1 MVMSAFRR
9 LLRRKPKSDLPALAP
24 FDGQTP
30 LIRWSDT
37 DTFRIAN
44 ACEGTAI
51 LGSSGS
57 GKSSTSGRQLALSML
72 RAGFGGLVLSA
83 KNERDA
89 WIQLC
94 AEANRSSDLLIFEPN
109 GEWTFNPFDYEMRRG
124 GRGSGSVENVIA
136 LLSTLVS
143 FAERGAGG
151 KGGGGREGEDF
162 WRRAMQEML
171 RNFAW
176 LLYLAK
182 GTVTLDDLCEAINSA
197 PRSREQV
204 GSEEWKSW
212 SLCYTL
218 LVEADA
224 KLDTLAKRREL
235 VLVTDYVLKLFPELS
250 DKTRSVIV
258 SSFTSLAD
266 VLRRGRLHQLIGG
279 RCSMTPEYT
288 EEGSVILVD
297 LPVIE
302 YGMEGLLA
310 NAIMKHCW
318 CQAIQRRSVV
328 RSPRPVFLFSD
339 EGHHFVTPED
349 ALFQTTCRSSRVATV
364 LITQSIAN
372 LRTALG
378 GGEVGRETADAL
390 LANLNTRIFHA
401 NGDATTNEYAA
412 NLIGKR
418 RELLMNGG
426 DSRPQG
432 DWASEALGLGSPG
445 QTSAGFSEHWD
456 HEVRPEAF
464 PLLRTG
470 GIEHGGLVDAI
481 VVRNG
486 GVFRDT
492 NRVWRKAK
500 FRQAPLLLLPQS
512 ASPPATKGGDLHA
525 G

>member
-1 MVMSAFRR
+1 MVMSSFRR
-9 LLRRKPKSDLPALAP
+9 FLRRTTKREVPALAP
-24 FDGQTP
+24 FDSRTP
-30 LIRWSDT
+30 LIRWSESDV
-37 DTFRIAN
+37 FRIAN

-51 LGSSGS
+51 FGSTGS
-57 GKSSTSGRQLALSML
+57 GKSSGSARQLALSML
-72 RAGFGGLVLSA
+72 RAGSGGLVLSA
-83 KNERDA
+83 KNERDT
-89 WIQLC
+89 WIELC
-94 AEANRSSDLLIFEPN
+94 AETGRSSDLLIFEPN
-109 GEWTFNPFDYEMRRG
+109 GEWAFDPFDFEMRRG
-124 GRGSGSVENVIA
+124 GRGSGSVENVIS

-151 KGGGGREGEDF
+151 KGGSGREGEDF

-176 LLYLAK
+176 LLYLAT
-182 GTVTLDDLCEAINSA
+182 GTVTLDGLCEAINSA
-197 PRSREQV
+197 PQSPEQV
-204 GSEEWKSW
+204 GSESWKSW
-212 SLCYTL
+212 SGCFAL
-218 LVEADA
+218 LAEADT
-224 KLDTLAKRREL
+224 KIDTPAKRREL
-235 VLVTDYVLKLFPELS
+235 VLVTDYVLRLFPALS
-250 DKTRSVIV
+250 ERTRSVIV
-258 SSFTSLAD
+258 TSFTSLAD
-266 VLRRGRLHQLIGG
+266 VLRRGRMHQLFGG
-279 RCSMTPEYT
+279 RSSMTPEYT
-288 EEGSVILVD
+288 EEGSIILVD
-297 LPVIE
+297 VPVLE
-302 YGMEGLLA
+302 YGVEGLLA

-318 CQAIQRRSVV
+318 CQWIQRRSVV

-349 ALFQTTCRSSRVATV
+349 ALFQTTCRASRVATV

-378 GGEVGRETADAL
+378 GGETGRETADAL

-401 NGDATTNEYAA
+401 NGDPTTNEYAA

-432 DWASEALGLGSPG
+432 EWASEALGLGAPG
-445 QTSAGFSEHWD
+445 QVNAGFSEHWD
-456 HEVRPEAF
+456 HEVRPESF

-470 GIEHGGLVDAI
+470 GVEHGGLVDAI

-492 NRVWRKAK
+492 NKVWRKAT
-500 FRQAPLLLLPQS
+500 FRQAPLPFVPQPS
-512 ASPPATKGGDLHA
+512 SPAAAKGGDLHA